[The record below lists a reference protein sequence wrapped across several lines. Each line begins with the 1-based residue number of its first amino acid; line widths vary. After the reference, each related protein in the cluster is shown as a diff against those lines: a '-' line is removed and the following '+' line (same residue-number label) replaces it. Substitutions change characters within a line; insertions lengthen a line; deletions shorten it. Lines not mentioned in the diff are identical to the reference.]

1 MRPGQLDLS
10 GILHDVNDATTAPSL
25 DGREFVMT
33 SSTNS
38 AVDPESPSRFHY
50 SERDGVVWG
59 DYVGDTVTFGRFVGT
74 RTGDALQVSF
84 VHQLIDGGTVVSG
97 TGGSRVELDG
107 EGLLRLVEEFEIDG
121 DDHVSICVE
130 V

>member
-1 MRPGQLDLS
+1 
-10 GILHDVNDATTAPSL
+10 VNEAPTAPSL

-38 AVDPESPSRFHY
+38 PVDPASPSRFHY
-50 SERDGVVWG
+50 SERDGVIWG
-59 DYVGDTVTFGRFVGT
+59 DYVGDTFGRFVGT
-74 RTGDALQVSF
+74 RTGDVLQVSF
-84 VHQLIDGGTVVSG
+84 VHQLLDGGTVVSG

-107 EGLLRLVEEFEIDG
+107 RGRRRLVEEFEIDG
-121 DDHVSICVE
+121 DDHISICVE